1 MKTINLKELMG
12 GVLTRIMSP
21 RAWRIAWRTV
31 YWKTRDRLK
40 YPGFTVYRDCTAHAS
55 EMTPCIVGRYG
66 ECTFPNCGCGSR
78 ARCGVR

>member
-1 MKTINLKELMG
+1 MSILKPLLSG
-12 GVLTRIMSP
+12 

-31 YWKTRDRLK
+31 YWKARDHLK
-40 YPGFTVYRDCTAHAS
+40 YPGFTVHRRYDCHPS

-78 ARCGVR
+78 ADCGVK